1 MITESTKIADI
12 IEENHL
18 ILPVLNRFGIG
29 LGIGDENVS
38 EICAD
43 KNLDRN
49 FFLAIVNAF
58 NHEGFFPKKEFLT
71 FSTGLIIDYLRKTHQ
86 HYLTYVIPRIDL
98 RLRKLVDACDE
109 KCKNIRVINSYYQK
123 YRDDLIEHIN
133 EEEELVF
140 PYIIA
145 LQKAY
150 DDDADTFSDLGKV
163 NIEGYEEEHHTT
175 DEKLIDLKSIMIK
188 YLKPD
193 YDTNDGNEFL
203 YSIFQFEKDLT
214 DHSRI
219 EESILTPKVL
229 ELINHFQNK
238 KL

>member
-12 IEENHL
+12 IDENYL

-29 LGIGDENVS
+29 LGLGDANVS
-38 EICAD
+38 EICRD
-43 KNLDRN
+43 KNLDKN
-49 FFLAIVNAF
+49 FFLAIINAF
-58 NHEGFFPKKEFLT
+58 NHEGFFPKKELLT

-86 HYLTYVIPRIDL
+86 HYLTYVIPRIDM
-98 RLRKLVDACDE
+98 RLNKLVDACNE
-109 KCKNIRVINSYYQK
+109 KCKNIRVIKSYYQK
-123 YRDDLIEHIN
+123 YRNDLLDHIK

-140 PYIIA
+140 PYIIS

-150 DDDADTFSDLGKV
+150 DHGDETFAELGNV
-163 NIEGYEEEHHTT
+163 NIEGYEKEHHSA

-203 YSIFQFEKDLT
+203 YSIFQFEKDLS

-229 ELINHFQNK
+229 ELINHFQK
-238 KL
+238 